1 MSEWIIK
8 LVPAVAG
15 LRTQD
20 DLTSADKE
28 RDVSAYITSFGW
40 THSIRDPYM
49 SASASLLVPLRD
61 LGELVGLGRV
71 DDRGVFH
78 PHASAWLVIYE
89 RHKSQ
94 VYTRHY
100 GPISSVTYGVETNSA
115 TGARETARFT
125 LQSSSWLT
133 PLQRGF
139 RVSANSRLNVAGSVI
154 TLDEWAKIAE
164 AVFASASTSI
174 SDAFKTAFESFATP
188 LQVSP
193 FADAL
198 DATEHT
204 RTREI
209 NGEPTATPA
218 IRVQGRNL
226 SQLQPP
232 PFRATQWDILRQ
244 TFSPTDLIELYPTWL
259 QDVRAGRSRAA
270 VVYRLAPIRPSLVAD
285 KGESYIKSLSLSLP
299 DAPFL
304 DDAQGGEPPS
314 IPSVT
319 RYSLTHSQQRN
330 NYIEV
335 TSPYTGTSDFAGLT
349 SDPAILQ
356 DDVGVYG
363 LYEYST
369 EYPFFRDTEASVRV
383 SINQMTTYATLLKAA
398 AHRYAQGTVEAKYTD
413 GQSIAHGDWVRWLS
427 YGEGSST
434 FEAYCVSVSHSF
446 KVNREGVLEG
456 RSTYS
461 VERVEALA

>member
-8 LVPAVAG
+8 LVPVVAG

-28 RDVSAYITSFGW
+28 RDVSAYVTSFGW

-49 SASASLLVPLRD
+49 SASASMLVPLRD

-139 RVSANSRLNVAGSVI
+139 RVSANARLNVAGSVI
-154 TLDEWAKIAE
+154 TLEEWAKIAE

-174 SDAFKTAFESFATP
+174 SAAFKTAFRLFAF
-188 LQVSP
+188 P
-193 FADAL
+193 FGLDLDVDAL
-198 DATEHT
+198 DALDHRIKRAATEY
-204 RTREI
+204 
-209 NGEPTATPA
+209 NTATPS
-218 IRVQGRNL
+218 IQVQGRNL

-244 TFSPTDLIELYPTWL
+244 TFAPTDLIELFPTWY
-259 QDVRAGRSRAA
+259 QQEDTDTSRGA

-285 KGESYIKSLSLSLP
+285 KGANYLKSISLSLP
-299 DAPFL
+299 NVPFL
-304 DDAQGGEPPS
+304 DGVQGGEPPS

-319 RYSLTHSQQRN
+319 RYSLTHRQQRN

-356 DDVGVYG
+356 DDVGMYG

-383 SINQMTTYATLLKAA
+383 SINQMTTYATLLKVAD
-398 AHRYAQGTVEAKYTD
+398 HRYAQGSVETKYTE

-434 FEAYCVSVSHSF
+434 FEGYCVSVSHSF

-456 RSTYS
+456 TSTYN
-461 VERVEALA
+461 VERVESLA